1 MMIKFA
7 EDKHREDIAR
17 VWEEAFGDAKE
28 DVYAYLNTVL
38 DYVLIFEEE
47 SRVCGILT
55 LLPARIGK
63 KQGRYVYAVATL
75 KKHRGR
81 GISTAL
87 LDYAKEYIRR
97 QGEEFLV
104 LVPQNDE
111 LFEFYK
117 KRGFKTVCNIIRKA
131 VLTGHDVKKEFS
143 VEKLSADQYYEFRNK
158 SLKSTDFVEWGR
170 DMLQFAKDMY
180 NGEFYVIKEKY
191 AEVGVVFCFVH
202 DNTLHIK
209 ELLGDENCIVSAL
222 SAEFGVTLIKYNIT
236 GKEGTPYAMMYPML
250 SDSVYFEL
258 ALD

>member
-7 EDKHREDIAR
+7 EDKHKADIAC
-17 VWEEAFGDAKE
+17 VWEEAFGDSKE
-28 DVYAYLNTVL
+28 DILVYLNTLL

-47 SRVCGILT
+47 DRVCGILT
-55 LLPARIGK
+55 LLPVRIGK

-87 LDYAKEYIRR
+87 LDFAKEYISR

-104 LVPQNDE
+104 LVPQNDG

-117 KRGFKTVCNIIRKA
+117 KRGFKTVCNIVRKEA
-131 VLTGHDVKKEFS
+131 LVPHNIKREFS
-143 VEKLSADQYYEFRNK
+143 VEKLSADQYYDFRNK
-158 SLKSTDFVEWGR
+158 LLKSTDFVEWGKDILR
-170 DMLQFAKDMY
+170 FVKDMY
-180 NGEFYVIKEKY
+180 NGEFCVVKEKC
-191 AEVGVVFCFVH
+191 AEVGIAFCFVH

-209 ELLGDENCIVSAL
+209 ELLGNEDCMLAAL
-222 SAEFGVTLIKYNIT
+222 SAEFGASSIKYSIA
-236 GKEGTPYAMMYPML
+236 GEKGMPYAMMYPML
-250 SDSVYFEL
+250 LDSVYFEI